1 MAVVAIVVDEMFEE
15 QELAVPRDRLR
26 EAGHEVILV
35 GVTAGKQLQGVHRKA
50 RAVTER
56 GIEDARPND
65 FDALVIPGG
74 YSPDHLRTDA
84 RMVSFTHDMF
94 HAGKPVAAV
103 CHAGSLLVEA
113 DLCQGRTL
121 TSWRSIKTDL
131 ENAGAQWIDRGVVED
146 GNLIT
151 ARSPKDLRAFVDAI
165 LDQLE
170 HGVADRFPEAARREE
185 GADPESAPTH

>member
-26 EAGHEVILV
+26 EAGHDVILV
-35 GVTAGKQLQGVHRKA
+35 GVKAGKPLEGVHRKA
-50 RAVTER
+50 RTVTEL
-56 GIEDARPND
+56 GIDDAPPND

-84 RMVSFTHDMF
+84 RVVRFTRDMF

-103 CHAGSLLVEA
+103 CHAGSLLIEA

-131 ENAGAQWIDRGVVED
+131 ENAGAQWIDREVVED

-151 ARSPKDLRAFVDAI
+151 SRSPKDLRAFVDAI

-170 HGVADRFPEAARREE
+170 HGTADRFIA
-185 GADPESAPTH
+185 ESRGDDTESSPTP

>member
-26 EAGHEVILV
+26 EAGHEVVLIGLEE
-35 GVTAGKQLQGVHRKA
+35 GKRLDGVHRKA
-50 RAVTER
+50 TAVTER
-56 GIEDARPND
+56 SIEDAQPND

-74 YSPDHLRTDA
+74 YSPDHLRTDE
-84 RMVSFTHDMF
+84 RVVGFTRDMF

-113 DLCQGRTL
+113 DVCQGRTV

-131 ENAGAQWIDRGVVED
+131 ENAGAQWIDREVVED

-151 ARSPKDLRAFVDAI
+151 SRSPKDLRAFVGAI

-170 HGVADRFPEAARREE
+170 HGTADRYPEGRGE
-185 GADPESAPTH
+185 PAPTH